1 MLTAEITYPSSSP
14 DTGLSESTGDS
25 SDLEVGWTEKVTLF
39 HSKKKHYYE
48 TSTVMLHII
57 GRSHGDRHQSRI
69 FVWYASFFI
78 AAYDFSYTAAAAI
91 VFIVIMFSSVVQ
103 PSFRLTQPIVFPN
116 HSYYQAD

>member
-78 AAYDFSYTAAAAI
+78 AAAAI
-91 VFIVIMFSSVVQ
+91 GLLSFYFIGQKVN
-103 PSFRLTQPIVFPN
+103 IVNFL
-116 HSYYQAD
+116 